1 MTDIFEGEYQSEA
14 LHVYYNFPPM
24 IARVCVCDVM
34 CVSRECDSLHSET
47 GGADSADVSSG

>member
-14 LHVYYNFPPM
+14 LRVYNFPPM
-24 IARVCVCDVM
+24 IARVCDVM

-47 GGADSADVSSG
+47 GGADTTDVSSG